1 VTKKGTAQLATV
13 FVLAAG
19 LGIGLV
25 RTAGWKLQSFA
36 ATRRAPEQN
45 PQDAIYSMLE
55 AARTGDVK
63 RYVGN
68 FTGPLEAS
76 LRQTLAE
83 TSEGGFSKY
92 LRESNSEIQGV
103 AVSDPQIISAFQAA
117 IRVEYIYRDRN
128 QAQMFFLDKASTGWK
143 ISRTDGEERVKTLIP
158 YGTPVK

>member
-1 VTKKGTAQLATV
+1 MTKKRGAQLATV
-13 FVLAAG
+13 LVLAAG

-92 LRESNSEIQGV
+92 LRESNSGIQGV
-103 AVSDPQIISAFQAA
+103 AVSDPQIMSASQAA
-117 IRVEYIYRDRN
+117 VRVEYIYRDRN
-128 QAQMFFLDKASTGWK
+128 QAQMFYLDKANTGWK

-158 YGTPVK
+158 YGTPIK